1 MKIEAGKYYRTRGE
15 QIVGPMRRR
24 DGTTPFPWGDGTD
37 CWTDNGRFSEDV
49 NNCDMDLISEVHVSD
64 TPPAPQVNTAKTEK
78 DELVEKAA
86 LAILAGRE
94 ANPRPSFHYGMEDVW
109 LAAKRFVEDG
119 KK

>member
-24 DGTTPFPWGDGTD
+24 DGRTPFPWGDGTD

-49 NNCDMDLISEVHVSD
+49 NDCDMDLISEAYVSD
-64 TPPAPQVNTAKTEK
+64 LPPAPQVNTTKTAR

-86 LAILAGRE
+86 LAILNGCVSKQNSTLWHRE
-94 ANPRPSFHYGMEDVW
+94 IW
-109 LAAKRFVEDG
+109 LMAERFVEAR

>member
-24 DGTTPFPWGDGTD
+24 DGRIPFPWGDGTD

-49 NNCDMDLISEVHVSD
+49 NNCDMDLISEVYVSD
-64 TPPAPQVNTAKTEK
+64 TPQVNTTKTAR

-86 LAILAGRE
+86 LAILTGHY
-94 ANPRPSFHYGMEDVW
+94 ANPSPMSSYGFAEIW
-109 LAAKRFVEDG
+109 LAAEHFVEAR